1 MEALEHRRYCGN
13 SDGKGSRCKS
23 LLGRGE
29 GGNRATRR
37 LLLELRGEPALAH
50 TQVEA
55 AGHSRTG
62 HALDIL
68 KVVPTWSV
76 AGLDDCIGQ
85 NAPEMTLR
93 FLA

>member
-1 MEALEHRRYCGN
+1 MSKVPVVKVCWAEVRVAT
-13 SDGKGSRCKS
+13 
-23 LLGRGE
+23 
-29 GGNRATRR
+29 ATRR

-55 AGHSRTG
+55 AGDSRTG

-68 KVVPTWSV
+68 KVVATWSV

-85 NAPEMTLR
+85 NAPEMTL
-93 FLA
+93 